1 MTKISIIIPVYNNFE
16 LTLQCINSINRN
28 CKDISYEIIVSD
40 DCSND
45 ETNKFFESQ
54 NEIKYV
60 RNKQNR
66 GFAYTCNRGA
76 EIATGEI
83 LLFLNND
90 ILLINNILP
99 DIIDSFKKINVG
111 IVGAKLLYED
121 NTIQHAGVLIYP
133 DKHVGHLFK
142 NFPSDYPEANK
153 VREVQAVTGAC
164 LAIRKNLFLKIG
176 KFDESFINGF
186 EDLDLCFKVRK
197 EGIKVLYNHDISLYH
212 FEEKT
217 RNFIKKDSDIKNS
230 KIITE
235 RWMDKVQP
243 DYFLLDEGFDFKLNE
258 LCEFYIIKKNFQH
271 IEDDLFLAIE
281 KEPLYFDGYKKLISW
296 LLDKKEFDLSEKIV
310 KKLIRFEPII
320 DNFRIYEYI
329 LNCKKDINKAKQV
342 RNIIENF
349 LQQKIEFKTKVEKI
363 YKNLIENNNYKIA
376 KYYEEWLNNF

>member
-1 MTKISIIIPVYNNFE
+1 MTKISIIIPVYNNFQ
-16 LTLQCINSINRN
+16 LTLQCINSITKHCRD
-28 CKDISYEIIVSD
+28 KFYEIIVSD
-40 DCSND
+40 DCSTD
-45 ETNKFFESQ
+45 ETKEFFLNQ
-54 NEIKYV
+54 DEIKYI
-60 RNKQNR
+60 RNIENK

-90 ILLINNILP
+90 TLLINNILP
-99 DIIDSFKKINVG
+99 DIIGSLKKNNVG

-235 RWMDKVQP
+235 SWMDKVQP

-329 LNCKKDINKAKQV
+329 LNCKKDFNKAKKV

-349 LQQKIEFKTKVEKI
+349 LHQKIELKSKVEKT